1 METRANHVLVGL
13 FVLLLGAGALGF
25 AIWIAAL
32 QADRQRDSYL
42 LLFDGSVTGLSTG
55 SSVNYEGVPV
65 GEVLSINLDAEDP
78 GRVRVVIDIDSAT
91 PVRADTTAVLELAG
105 LTGGRYVQLS
115 GGSPAAPRPSA
126 EEGETLPRLPTR
138 PSQIEQVLAGAPDVV
153 TALNNLLLRAEA
165 ILSERNAQ
173 RVEMILEESAAT
185 MANLSDSSAVLADLA
200 RDVRTETGEVLPQL
214 QRTLHSVEQLAAGL
228 EQAGREAGPT
238 VVQIRRSAVSVERL
252 AANLSEVVDENR
264 RPLGDFTTTGLGELS
279 SLLQELR
286 RLTGSLNQITQEV
299 ERNPAGFL
307 LGVPPQGYRPSD
319 D

>member
-13 FVLLLGAGALGF
+13 FVLLLGAGALAF

-42 LLFDGSVTGLSTG
+42 LLFDGAVTGLSTG

-65 GEVLSINLDAEDP
+65 GEVRSITLDAEDP
-78 GRVRVVIDIDSAT
+78 GRVRVVIEIDAAT

-115 GGSPAAPRPSA
+115 GGSQAAPRPSA
-126 EEGETLPRLPTR
+126 AAGETLPRLPTR
-138 PSQIEQVLAGAPDVV
+138 PSQIEQLLAGAPDVV

-165 ILSERNAQ
+165 ILSERNAH
-173 RVEMILEESAAT
+173 RVEMILEESAST
-185 MANLSDSSAVLADLA
+185 MANLSDASAVFADLA
-200 RDVRTETGEVLPQL
+200 RDVRTEAGDLVPQL
-214 QRTLHSVEQLAAGL
+214 QRTLSSVEQLAAGL

-238 VVQIRRSAVSVERL
+238 VVQIRRSAASVEQL
-252 AANLSEVVDENR
+252 ATNLSEVVEETR

-279 SLLQELR
+279 ALLQELR

-307 LGVPPQGYRPSD
+307 LGVPPAGYRPSD

>member
-25 AIWIAAL
+25 AVWIAAL

-42 LLFDGSVTGLSTG
+42 LVFEGSVTGLSTG
-55 SSVNYEGVPV
+55 GSVNYEGVPV
-65 GEVLSINLDAEDP
+65 GEVLSINLDADDP
-78 GRVRVVIDIDSAT
+78 GRVRVIIDIDSTT

-115 GGSPAAPRPSA
+115 GGSPGAPRPTA
-126 EEGETLPRLPTR
+126 QAGETLPRLPTR
-138 PSQIEQVLAGAPDVV
+138 QSQIEQVLAGAPDVV

-165 ILSERNAQ
+165 ILSERNAE
-173 RVEMILEESAAT
+173 RVETILGEGAAT
-185 MANLSDSSAVLADLA
+185 MANLSDASAVLADFA
-200 RDVRTETGEVLPQL
+200 RDVRTETGDLVPQL

-238 VVQIRRSAVSVERL
+238 VVQIRRSAASVERL

-307 LGVPPQGYRPSD
+307 LGVPPAGYRPSD